1 MIKFDLKYRR
11 REVIGAFIVFFLL
24 IGGISVFKYASLSAG
39 FEITDDLGGNIFP
52 SAILSV
58 ATTDAQVIVPSDS
71 MYLGNPKSCIA
82 VRVKSKTAYSRV
94 RIEVAETPFFS
105 RSVSEFVLNKPRTTY
120 TVYPDIIWNYEAL
133 KNEVQAE
140 PVEEVEAEEVPITE
154 EATVEPDTD
163 AVTLTE
169 EIPVSADESVIEE
182 VKIPEETTVTEE
194 IPVSADESVIEEVPA
209 QEASSSM
216 ADMSNPNKIMT
227 PDEIAALIA
236 NL

>member
-1 MIKFDLKYRR
+1 MEEEEPEAADTSLID
-11 REVIGAFIVFFLL
+11 EEPSIGEMPVF
-24 IGGISVFKYASLSAG
+24 
-39 FEITDDLGGNIFP
+39 DDLNDAA
-52 SAILSV
+52 SAV
-58 ATTDAQVIVPSDS
+58 
-71 MYLGNPKSCIA
+71 
-82 VRVKSKTAYSRV
+82 
-94 RIEVAETPFFS
+94 E
-105 RSVSEFVLNKPRTTY
+105 
-120 TVYPDIIWNYEAL
+120 
-133 KNEVQAE
+133 EVQAE

-169 EIPVSADESVIEE
+169 EIPVSPEESVIEE
-182 VKIPEETTVTEE
+182 VKIPEETTITEE

-209 QEASSSM
+209 QEAEPSM